1 MADLFTRYD
10 RWMRM
15 NCGLMEIGDSYKSGS
30 YAGVF
35 VPCKVKFADGKTE
48 KLNIA
53 VRDDN
58 YFGVW
63 NFDGGL

>member
-1 MADLFTRYD
+1 
-10 RWMRM
+10 M